1 MDNQNNIVSGI
12 NNNSVNSQQSSVNNV
27 NSNINVVDNNITNFV
42 NYDTTSAGIIN
53 NSGNISQDNNITQS
67 QSNDIPQ
74 VLYDTTNYI
83 NDKPVEKV
91 KKKAT
96 IKINPELKTSIIL
109 MIFLLII
116 MMIVPSIFD
125 LFVK

>member
-1 MDNQNNIVSGI
+1 MNNENNNIPGI
-12 NNNSVNSQQSSVNNV
+12 NNDLVNNQQPSVNDINSSANV
-27 NSNINVVDNNITNFV
+27 INSNIPNFINNDTNA
-42 NYDTTSAGIIN
+42 SGSIN
-53 NSGNISQDNNITQS
+53 NSDNISRDNNLDHQS
-67 QSNDIPQ
+67 VPQ

-83 NDKPVEKV
+83 NDKPVEKS
-91 KKKAT
+91 KKKAL

-109 MIFLLII
+109 MVILLII